1 MMQLATNAIYGLLYV
16 ARYSTQIQ
24 INVSHFFSHIHVCN
38 CEAKIFLNLYYY
50 FIHWIHVD
58 HGKPRKLYVIY
69 EFHFPGLEGHGNSW
83 KI

>member
-24 INVSHFFSHIHVCN
+24 INVSHFFSHIHVWN
-38 CEAKIFLNLYYY
+38 CEAKIF
-50 FIHWIHVD
+50 HVD

-69 EFHFPGLEGHGNSW
+69 EFHFPGLEGHGKSW